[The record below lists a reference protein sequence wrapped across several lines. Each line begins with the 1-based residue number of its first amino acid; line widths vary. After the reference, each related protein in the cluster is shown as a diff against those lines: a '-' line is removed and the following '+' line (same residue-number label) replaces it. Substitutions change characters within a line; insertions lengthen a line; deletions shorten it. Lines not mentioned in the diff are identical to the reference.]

1 MDKKVTII
9 GGGVAGASTA
19 IKLAEKLKN
28 PNVIR
33 LIDKNSGFNKACS
46 GILTFAVDDLIK
58 IPNEVIVSKVKRF
71 RIHAPSGEF
80 LELEFKR
87 ERKTKRA
94 P

>member
-58 IPNEVIVSKVKRF
+58 IPN
-71 RIHAPSGEF
+71 
-80 LELEFKR
+80 
-87 ERKTKRA
+87 
-94 P
+94 